1 MRNRESKK
9 LFIQGIPERLD
20 FLFDKAIENSE
31 NELRNDINELE
42 KRFNEVNE
50 KHSCISWDDLD
61 IAVNGIP
68 DDVEDILYELSD
80 LHFDLEVS
88 KEKLKSLVEMKVL
101 NLYKTYEIILKELI
115 SHTFPNQSNKS
126 LCQWENVKGLMAEHE
141 IKFGEI
147 NEYPFI
153 NQLRLVN
160 NNIKHSPYIEGNV
173 KKNIKEFKNDDEYNC
188 DNLELFYNRVNCKVK
203 PFLTKLADELTK
215 YLYDFSDERIESIV
229 ELYSERMGD
238 AELDTLIDKL
248 QAKVSLKSKR
258 HKKKRLR
265 TTGFEF

>member
-1 MRNRESKK
+1 MIRHAWHFYYALVLVIKVVCGSIVLRASHLNWALCVKGVNVRNRESKK

-42 KRFNEVNE
+42 KRSNEVNE

-88 KEKLKSLVEMKVL
+88 KEKLKSLVEMKVI

-126 LCQWENVKGLMAEHE
+126 LYQWENVKGLMAEHE

-173 KKNIKEFKNDDEYNC
+173 KKT
-188 DNLELFYNRVNCKVK
+188 LRSSR
-203 PFLTKLADELTK
+203 TMT
-215 YLYDFSDERIESIV
+215 SITV
-229 ELYSERMGD
+229 
-238 AELDTLIDKL
+238 TI
-248 QAKVSLKSKR
+248 
-258 HKKKRLR
+258 
-265 TTGFEF
+265 